1 MEPNE
6 IQKIYDQKRR
16 ELVEYLTDSLS
27 NILLGEK
34 LPLDVVNAETG
45 EIIIPANR
53 KITKALLRELA
64 MIHDRVENDPS
75 PIRNK
80 IREIVGSYEHKF
92 AELEL
97 ERERL
102 IEQTAAYQPV
112 IELAKRAENG
122 DAQAQYDL
130 GNLYYRGNALLW
142 KDRQKAKALF
152 HAAAKQQHVQAQIS
166 LGDCYAEEGEGEALE
181 WYCKAVEQKSVN
193 ALTRLGDYNSNRW
206 LEFRH
211 RDWAVG
217 VEPFREAVRW
227 YCKVIEQGDVDG
239 HAHYELAQLCSAFR
253 QPADTRYSFARL
265 CSEYL
270 KPAVGDWHDFD
281 RVQFRLALHLYY
293 SAAKQAHPGAQAALG
308 DRWAEG
314 RELWWRKYGISLDE
328 YRAEPQKNGDVIEGE
343 TDVEVS
349 FEVGETVKVADG
361 PFQNQNGIVE
371 AVDPERSK
379 LRVSVT
385 IYGRATPVELEYWEV
400 EKYDESRQIEEDKA
414 EAARWYR
421 VAAEQDYPE
430 AQRKLGTCYAEGWI
444 VSEDYKENTEGY
456 RNKQAAKWYRRAA
469 EQGDIESLTEL
480 GDCYANGR
488 GVMQSETQAAKYYR
502 KAEAYEELGDLYA
515 RIGNKRAA
523 AKSYRKA
530 GLHWAS
536 SEIRDLGP
544 KKT

>member
-6 IQKIYDQKRR
+6 IWKICDLRRR
-16 ELVEYLTDSLS
+16 EITEQLTDSLS

-34 LPLDVVNAETG
+34 IPLDVVNAETG
-45 EIIIPANR
+45 EIIIPANC
-53 KITKALLRELA
+53 KITKTLLRKLA
-64 MIHDRVENDPS
+64 MVHDHIEIDPS
-75 PIRNK
+75 PVRNK
-80 IREIVGSYEHKF
+80 IREIIGSYEHKF

-97 ERERL
+97 ENDRL
-102 IEQTAAYQPV
+102 IAKTSDES
-112 IELAKRAENG
+112 IIDLIKRAEDG
-122 DAQAQYDL
+122 EAQGQYEL
-130 GNLYYRGNALLW
+130 GKWHYTFW
-142 KDRQKAKALF
+142 KNSGRAKALF
-152 HAAAKQQHVQAQIS
+152 RAAALQNHVEAQIS
-166 LGDCYAEEGEGEALE
+166 LGDCYAEEGKAEALE
-181 WYCKAVEQKSVN
+181 WYSKAAEQKSVRG
-193 ALTRLGDYNSNRW
+193 LTGLGDYHANRW
-206 LEFRH
+206 LESRY
-211 RDWAVG
+211 RDWAAG
-217 VEPFREAVRW
+217 VNSFCEAVRW
-227 YCKVIEQGDVDG
+227 YCKAIEQGDVDG

-293 SAAKQAHPGAQAALG
+293 SAAKQGHPGAQAALG

-328 YRAEPQKNGDVIEGE
+328 YRAEPQKNGDVIEGK

-349 FEVGETVKVADG
+349 FEVGETVKIIIG
-361 PFQNQNGIVE
+361 PFCNQNGIVE

-421 VAAEQDYPE
+421 VAAQQDYPE

-469 EQGDIESLTEL
+469 EQGDIESLIQL

-544 KKT
+544 KKTW